1 MGSPLT
7 SPKSL
12 YFCVAKTK
20 MYKLMGKVTTNSGIP
35 VFGEIVKLIDKQEVS
50 KVAEKL
56 MANRYTMRA
65 RDKISMQAVPA
76 SLCHQ
81 RSPL

>member
-1 MGSPLT
+1 
-7 SPKSL
+7 
-12 YFCVAKTK
+12 
-20 MYKLMGKVTTNSGIP
+20 MGKVTTNSGIP

-50 KVAEKL
+50 KIAEKL

-65 RDKISMQAVPA
+65 RDKINMQAVLA